1 MTMNVKRATT
11 RNARVAISAAALVAL
26 VLAATAVAAPP
37 REVSQPTIEG
47 GPFYD
52 GRTVRAGTGVWANRP
67 TSYAYRWQRC
77 DANAG
82 TNCRNIGGAT
92 DSRYRLRQ
100 ADVGRSVRVLV
111 TARNADGARTANSK
125 PSPVISD
132 NTPPQNTAAPS
143 ITGGA
148 VVGGQLTAVEGSWT
162 SAPTRY
168 AYQWLQCDALGNA
181 CGAIA
186 GATGKIYGVRSAD
199 TGRTLR
205 VEVTAVNPYGRRT
218 ATSAQTGI
226 VRTSGAGPGPAVP
239 VAAVALP
246 LRLVISAVSFSPGA
260 IPNRATTM
268 TLRVRVND
276 TSGRLVS
283 GALVLA
289 SGIPFG
295 RVTTMPETATDGN
308 GIATLRFRATTRLP
322 IRRNTAVQFFL
333 RARKPGENP
342 LAGVST
348 RRLVQVR
355 IVPS

>member
-1 MTMNVKRATT
+1 MNSKP
-11 RNARVAISAAALVAL
+11 RNVILAAAIVTLTF
-26 VLAATAVAAPP
+26 AATALAAPP

-47 GPFYD
+47 SSFRD
-52 GRTVRAGTGVWANRP
+52 GRTIRAGNGIWANRP
-67 TSYAYRWQRC
+67 TSFSYRWQRC
-77 DANAG
+77 DPNSG
-82 TNCRNIGGAT
+82 TNCANIGGAT
-92 DSRYRLRQ
+92 SVTYRLRQ

-125 PSPVISD
+125 PSPVVAD
-132 NTPPQNTAAPS
+132 NTPPQNTAAPGIS
-143 ITGGA
+143 GSA
-148 VVGGQLTAVEGSWT
+148 VVGGQLTAVEGGWT

-168 AYQWLQCDALGNA
+168 AYQWQQCDAAGGG

-199 TGRTLR
+199 AGRTLR
-205 VEVTAVNPYGRRT
+205 VEVTAVNPYGQRT

-226 VRTSGAGPGPAVP
+226 VRNVGSGGGTAVSITN
-239 VAAVALP
+239 VALP
-246 LRLVISAVSFSPGA
+246 IRLVISAVSFTPTT
-260 IPNRATTM
+260 IPNRGTTVTM
-268 TLRVRVND
+268 RVRVND

-295 RVTTMPETATDGN
+295 RVTTMPETATDAN
-308 GIATLRFRATTRLP
+308 GIATLRFRPTTRLP
-322 IRRNTAVQFFL
+322 IRRNTALQLFL

-355 IVPS
+355 IAPR